1 MATVRAEGA
10 RRLGVIIGV
19 LFIAGVVTAIVRA
32 GNDSSSPSITAQAP
46 VTTTSTG
53 EPITAPPA
61 TVPTPTAPTSAPATA
76 GGANTGTATPT
87 PAPSTGSGL
96 STSGPGAAATT
107 AAGTTGGPLP
117 LLPGLAAVGGALVLR
132 KRGAARR
139 R

>member
-61 TVPTPTAPTSAPATA
+61 TATASTSAPATA
-76 GGANTGTATPT
+76 GGANTGTVTPT